1 MSRDDLG
8 ELAPDVGNLAKH
20 PIIQEVALA
29 ESLPVAGLLEPAQQ
43 LQEAREVAEPVVE
56 GLVSAARL
64 LLFPQR
70 IQERRRRRQERRAG
84 DGFIDDR
91 RVAVDGLDDHARE
104 PRQNGKQH
112 HLFADSG
119 QAAAVIQCAEP
130 AQRVHGGADVPPAR
144 GRDEVEALEVVD
156 TQIGHAQHDLG
167 QVGPQDFLFRERRA
181 VVERSPVVQPVTHAG
196 PCPSRA
202 AGALVAGGAGDRC
215 LGKGS
220 SERTWIVGV
229 ELGPPGIDDPDD
241 PVDGQAGLG
250 DVGRCHDLA
259 PPRVVV
265 EHPLLLVAAE
275 SGEQRQRRKRPAEPQ
290 GAQGLYAL
298 ADLAFAAQ
306 EDQHVARLAGAVDLG
321 DDVADRRLGR
331 SGIVLGMDGPVV
343 DVDGKGARVHP
354 HDGATAEVAREHL
367 GVDGGR
373 GNHHAQVVAPLQ
385 HLPEQTQGEVD
396 VEAAFV
402 RLVHDHDLV
411 LAQIAIEL
419 DLLQQYAVGHDL
431 DRAGAGRRVLEPHL
445 VGDQVFHNA
454 VRGRHLPL
462 QVPAHRDRGDSPGLG
477 DADARRTSVAV
488 LVQQPGDL
496 RGLAGAGRALHH
508 DRAVLIERSQ
518 DAPAVPV
525 DRHVQRRVRHRH
537 HERPRGDRWPA
548 GPEPPAMPAHPA
560 CASVTVTG

>member
-1 MSRDDLG
+1 M
-8 ELAPDVGNLAKH
+8 
-20 PIIQEVALA
+20 
-29 ESLPVAGLLEPAQQ
+29 
-43 LQEAREVAEPVVE
+43 
-56 GLVSAARL
+56 
-64 LLFPQR
+64 
-70 IQERRRRRQERRAG
+70 
-84 DGFIDDR
+84 
-91 RVAVDGLDDHARE
+91 DGLDDHARE
-104 PRQNGKQH
+104 PRQNRKQD

-119 QAAAVIQCAEP
+119 QAAAVIQRAEP

-181 VVERSPVVQPVTHAG
+181 VVERSPVVQPVADAG
-196 PCPSRA
+196 ARPSSA
-202 AGALVAGGAGDRC
+202 TGALVAGGPGDRC
-215 LGKGS
+215 LGEGGR
-220 SERTWIVGV
+220 ERAWIVGV
-229 ELGPPGIDDPDD
+229 ELCPPRVDDPDD
-241 PVDGQAGLG
+241 AVDGQAGFG

-290 GAQGLYAL
+290 GAQGLHAL

-321 DDVADRRLGR
+321 HDVADRRPGR
-331 SGIVLGMDGPVV
+331 LWIVLGLDGPVV
-343 DVDGKGARVHP
+343 DVDGEAARVHP
-354 HDGATAEVAREHL
+354 HDRAASEVGREDL

-373 GNHHAQVVAPLQ
+373 GDHHAQVVTPLQ
-385 HLPEQTQGEVD
+385 HLFEQAQREVD

-402 RLVHDHDLV
+402 RLVHDHHLV
-411 LAQIAIEL
+411 LAQIAVEL

-445 VGDQVFHNA
+445 VGDQVFRNA
-454 VRGRHLPL
+454 VRGGHLPL
-462 QVPAHRDRGDSPGLG
+462 QVPAHRDRRDAPGLG
-477 DADARRTSVAV
+477 DADTRRASVAV

-508 DRAVLIERSQ
+508 DRAVLVERSQ

-537 HERPRGDRWPA
+537 HERPPGDRWPA
-548 GPEPPAMPAHPA
+548 GPAPPAG
-560 CASVTVTG
+560 ASVTVTG